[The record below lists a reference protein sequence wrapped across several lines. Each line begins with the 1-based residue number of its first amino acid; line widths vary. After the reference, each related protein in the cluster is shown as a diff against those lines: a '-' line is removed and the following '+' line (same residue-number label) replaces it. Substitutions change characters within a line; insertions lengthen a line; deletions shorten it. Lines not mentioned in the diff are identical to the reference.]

1 MQVHGITEDDEMYGL
16 GLDLDKD
23 SGRLTY
29 GHSGGFAGYTTNATS
44 EPEDNV
50 QVIVLTNTISNTAW
64 AVSNNL
70 MRLIYKL
77 KAMKDIEYIE
87 KEPYSGTYRCRWGDL
102 TVVSL
107 GKNLVDFGSG
117 ALNPVK
123 AWSVMEP
130 KKKHTFANTEKSG
143 FGAPGEEV
151 RFTEIK
157 NGKAQE
163 MSNDGMTWKRI
174 I

>member
-1 MQVHGITEDDEMYGL
+1 
-16 GLDLDKD
+16 
-23 SGRLTY
+23 
-29 GHSGGFAGYTTNATS
+29 
-44 EPEDNV
+44 
-50 QVIVLTNTISNTAW
+50 
-64 AVSNNL
+64 
-70 MRLIYKL
+70 
-77 KAMKDIEYIE
+77 
-87 KEPYSGTYRCRWGDL
+87 
-102 TVVSL
+102 
-107 GKNLVDFGSG
+107 
-117 ALNPVK
+117 
-123 AWSVMEP
+123 MEP